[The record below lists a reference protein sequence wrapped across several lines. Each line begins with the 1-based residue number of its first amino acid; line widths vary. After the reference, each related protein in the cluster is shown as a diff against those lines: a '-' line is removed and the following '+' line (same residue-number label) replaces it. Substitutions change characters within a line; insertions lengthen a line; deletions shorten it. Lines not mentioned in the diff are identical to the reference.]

1 MNKSSGATPFPRV
14 SHTAISEM
22 TLAFA
27 ASNFFVSLRP
37 PTSLRATRKHSR
49 CVRQVGVAAT
59 RCCLATEGLN
69 SEDFLVRIKAV
80 TSMASAEVL
89 SDVSGADSRVNLLIP
104 IAQSDPQPQVRFTAL
119 GVLTQ
124 QPRAE
129 LSSETLS
136 RVLSMA
142 TEILASD
149 AEPSCRC
156 GAADLISGLGL
167 LDGYEQLLKAYDTPG
182 ADWMLKLSI
191 LAGLGEL
198 KHPDAFDLLCSVVDP
213 DNVKHEKE
221 PLVLAA
227 AIGALGDLGDKRA
240 LPIVEKI
247 ATEDGG
253 DEAVV
258 ERAKIA
264 VSMLENV
271 AA

>member
-1 MNKSSGATPFPRV
+1 
-14 SHTAISEM
+14 
-22 TLAFA
+22 
-27 ASNFFVSLRP
+27 
-37 PTSLRATRKHSR
+37 
-49 CVRQVGVAAT
+49 
-59 RCCLATEGLN
+59 
-69 SEDFLVRIKAV
+69 
-80 TSMASAEVL
+80 MASAEVL

-104 IAQSDPQPQVRFTAL
+104 LAHHDPQPQVRFTAL

-124 QPRAE
+124 QPPGE
-129 LSSETLS
+129 LSEGTKS

-142 TEILASD
+142 SEILASD
-149 AEPSCRC
+149 SEPSCRC
-156 GAADLISGLGL
+156 GAADLISGLKL
-167 LDGYEQLLKAYDTPG
+167 LDGYEELLKAYTSEG

-198 KHPDAFDLLCSVVDP
+198 KHPDAFDLLCAVIDP
-213 DNVKHEKE
+213 DNVKYEKE

-247 ATEDGG
+247 AAEDG

-264 VSMLENV
+264 VEMLQKI